1 MVVIYMLILLPAH
14 EYKAATFVLYA
25 EPRTNVGMFKL
36 ERRNKAR
43 VDVIVPYVRT
53 FGEGAKSEMKSMT
66 YRPAL
71 EQRSD
76 FKLKQAGGDALMH

>member
-14 EYKAATFVLYA
+14 EYKAVTFVLYA
-25 EPRTNVGMFKL
+25 EPRTNVGMFEL

-53 FGEGAKSEMKSMT
+53 FGKGAKKRDEEHDVHIDLRWNKEATSS
-66 YRPAL
+66 
-71 EQRSD
+71 
-76 FKLKQAGGDALMH
+76 

>member
-14 EYKAATFVLYA
+14 EYKAVTFVLYA
-25 EPRTNVGMFKL
+25 EPRTNMGMFEL

-43 VDVIVPYVRT
+43 VDVIVPYVRSVRVL
-53 FGEGAKSEMKSMT
+53 KSEMKSMT

-71 EQRSD
+71 EQRSN
-76 FKLKQAGGDALMH
+76 FKLKQAGGES